1 MEEVRLPNGDLPCV
15 FGKRCVENL
24 LRYSENRFNTIV
36 SPISLLQ
43 GHYQIQQA
51 KGYIKE
57 HLKPSPLNEDQL
69 DFIVELCANHA
80 DLVRARFASR
90 HSSSKS
96 YIATVEFDQDSDED
110 PITGWFCTCAAGS
123 RVFGCCAHIT
133 ALIWQLGVCRGE
145 VEETS
150 NPLSSSRFFQFIRD
164 SADPYISEDEDDD
177 QSTEDEDNSDM
188 DA

>member
-1 MEEVRLPNGDLPCV
+1 MEH
-15 FGKRCVENL
+15 L
-24 LRYSENRFNTIV
+24 LRYFEHRFYIIV
-36 SPISLLQ
+36 SNIYLLR

-57 HLKPSPLNEDQL
+57 HLKPSPLDEDQL
-69 DFIVELCANHA
+69 DFIVELCANHP
-80 DLVRARFASR
+80 DLVRARLASR
-90 HSSSKS
+90 HSSSKN
-96 YIATVEFDQDSDED
+96 YIATVEFDQDADED
-110 PITGWFCTCAAGS
+110 PITGWFCTCAAGG

-145 VEETS
+145 VETTT

-164 SADPYISEDEDDD
+164 SADLYNSEDDD
-177 QSTEDEDNSDM
+177 DEQSAEDEEDSDM